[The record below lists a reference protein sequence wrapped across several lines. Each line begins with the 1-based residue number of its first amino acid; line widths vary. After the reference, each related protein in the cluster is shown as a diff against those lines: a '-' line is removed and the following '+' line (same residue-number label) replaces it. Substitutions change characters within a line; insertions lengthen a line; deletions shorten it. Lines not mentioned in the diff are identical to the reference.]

1 MMNSK
6 SFPRLIFTAL
16 LLSVMITACDKVK
29 KSREPKMAHADSVIF
44 DVGTAKDYERMRALS
59 DSFELTKDI
68 SSLDANRW
76 RGVSYYRQGQYRL
89 AEIYYRKASGERHQ
103 VGTRLGE
110 LY

>member
-68 SSLDANRW
+68 SSSMPTVGVVSPTIVRDSIGWQRFTIGRPW
-76 RGVSYYRQGQYRL
+76 RATSSRN
-89 AEIYYRKASGERHQ
+89 K
-103 VGTRLGE
+103 TW
-110 LY
+110 